1 MERYKQVLFAEQVK
15 IRAVMQGK
23 DQAGNGEN
31 IDQEHSWLSTSTEIT
46 TLRVELEKVKLQ
58 MAELQ
63 RDYSE
68 LQQNYDK
75 LYSKQRSLPTWS
87 FGWKKIKN
95 SPIFHRRTDI
105 EESEDAQQRSFPD
118 NNRARF
124 RRRKSIS

>member
-31 IDQEHSWLSTSTEIT
+31 IDPEHSWLSTSTEIT

-58 MAELQ
+58 MTELQ
-63 RDYSE
+63 SDYSE
-68 LQQNYDK
+68 LQQDYDK
-75 LYSKQRSLPTWS
+75 LHSKQRSLPAWS

-95 SPIFHRRTDI
+95 SSIFHRRTDI
-105 EESEDAQQRSFPD
+105 EESEDAQLKSPAD
-118 NNRARF
+118 NNRAR

>member
-1 MERYKQVLFAEQVK
+1 
-15 IRAVMQGK
+15 MQGK

-31 IDQEHSWLSTSTEIT
+31 IDQENSLLSTSTEIT

-68 LQQNYDK
+68 LQLDYDK
-75 LYSKQRSLPTWS
+75 LHSKQRSLPTWS
-87 FGWKKIKN
+87 FGWKKLKG
-95 SPIFHRRTDI
+95 SSIFNKRTDT
-105 EESEDAQQRSFPD
+105 EESEDAQQKSPLD

>member
-63 RDYSE
+63 RDYSV
-68 LQQNYDK
+68 LQLDYDK
-75 LYSKQRSLPTWS
+75 LHSKQRTLPTWS
-87 FGWKKIKN
+87 FGWRKIKN
-95 SPIFHRRTDI
+95 SSIFHRRTDI
-105 EESEDAQQRSFPD
+105 EESEDAQQRSSPD
-118 NNRARF
+118 NRARF